1 MELTLLAKKLE
12 EHFHK
17 KLPFVLYALPDSDRV
32 IACFQRDAQLHRTE
46 NFTEKSFIMA
56 PFDFKDQN
64 CCIPA
69 SGSDSFEVVLPKEK
83 LASIEVSLRDT
94 AQDKNRHEQ
103 LVEKALQAIRNHK
116 AEKIVVSRKK
126 EVSLSRFSASEVFQ
140 RLFMLYPKAF
150 RYLWYHPDT
159 DLWCGATP
167 EILVKT
173 EKNSFTTMALAG
185 TQKFSEKTPIY
196 WNEKEIE
203 EQQIVTDAITNSL
216 QKVTDVLKVSKAYT
230 HAAGTLAHL
239 RSDVTGILKSRKAT
253 LQTITKALHPTP
265 AVCGTPKQ
273 FAKEFIK
280 EYEQYDRE
288 FYTGFAGPI
297 CGDDKCSV
305 LYVNL
310 RAMKITGTTAS
321 LYAGG
326 GITKGSVPYAEWQET
341 QFKLQTMLQVLQPML

>member
-1 MELTLLAKKLE
+1 MELTLLAEKLE
-12 EHFHK
+12 EQYRK
-17 KLPFVLYALPDSDRV
+17 KLPFVLYALPDSETV
-32 IACFQRDAQLHRTE
+32 VAYFQRDAQLHHTE
-46 NFTEKSFIMA
+46 NFTEKSFVMA
-56 PFDFKDQN
+56 PFDFKDRN
-64 CCIPA
+64 CCIPE
-69 SGSDSFEVVLPKEK
+69 SESERFETPMPREHAALKDISVP
-83 LASIEVSLRDT
+83 DT
-94 AQDKNRHEQ
+94 AEEMNRHEQ

-126 EVSLSRFSASEVFQ
+126 VIALSGFNASEVFK
-140 RLFMLYPKAF
+140 RLFSLYPKAF
-150 RYLWYHPDT
+150 RYLWYHPET
-159 DLWCGATP
+159 ELWCGATP

-185 TQKFSEKTPIY
+185 TQKYSAKTPIY

-239 RSDVTGILKSRKAT
+239 RSDVTGILKGGKAT

-273 FAKEFIK
+273 FARDFIK
-280 EYEQYDRE
+280 EHEQYDRE
-288 FYTGFAGPI
+288 FYTGFLGPI

-310 RAMKITGTTAS
+310 RAMKIAGTTAT

-341 QFKLQTMLQVLQPML
+341 QFKLQTMLQVLQPIL